1 MDVPLGILIAAAGLG
16 WGIVGQVV
24 RMVFKGQLLTPR
36 EAKAMERRIDKL
48 EQTGLVKD
56 ETISEFVAA
65 IHGVKEVVATNN
77 ALLASLHTV
86 AREQGP
92 KP

>member
-1 MDVPLGILIAAAGLG
+1 VDVPLGLLVAAAGLG

-36 EAKAMERRIDKL
+36 EAKAMERRLDKL
-48 EQTGLVKD
+48 EETAGVKD

-65 IHGVKEVVATNN
+65 IQGVKEVVATNN
-77 ALLASLHTV
+77 ALLASLTAV
-86 AREQGP
+86 AREQGKTP
-92 KP
+92 

>member
-36 EAKAMERRIDKL
+36 EAKAMEKRLDRL
-48 EQTGLVKD
+48 EETAAVKD
-56 ETISEFVAA
+56 ATISEFVTA

-77 ALLASLHTV
+77 SLLSSLHVV
-86 AREQGP
+86 AGEQGKTP
-92 KP
+92 

>member
-1 MDVPLGILIAAAGLG
+1 MDIPIALIIAAAGLG

-36 EAKAMERRIDKL
+36 EAKAMERRLDRL
-48 EQTGLVKD
+48 EETAGVKD
-56 ETISEFVAA
+56 ETISEFVDA

-77 ALLASLHTV
+77 ALLSSLYAV
-86 AREQGP
+86 AREQEK